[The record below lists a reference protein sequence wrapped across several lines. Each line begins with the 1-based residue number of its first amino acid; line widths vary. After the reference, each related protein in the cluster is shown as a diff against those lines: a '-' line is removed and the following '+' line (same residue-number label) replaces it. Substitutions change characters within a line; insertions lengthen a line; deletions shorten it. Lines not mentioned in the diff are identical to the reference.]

1 MVQILCGMYLVV
13 LVIVMLNLFI
23 VFMFDMFQCVYD
35 NVKVNVVMQCVSI
48 IFNMEENMGDKSCE
62 MYRRYIY

>member
-23 VFMFDMFQCVYD
+23 VFMFDMFQCVYY